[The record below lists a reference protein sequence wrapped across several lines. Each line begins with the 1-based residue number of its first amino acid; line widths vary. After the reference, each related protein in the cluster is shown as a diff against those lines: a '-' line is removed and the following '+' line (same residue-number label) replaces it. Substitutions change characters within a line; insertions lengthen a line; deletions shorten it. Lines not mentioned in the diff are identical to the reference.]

1 MSVKKSINNDLN
13 LNIIGFNNFLS
24 DLLNDEFSN
33 NIKTIKLLN
42 NYQEL
47 SKLKF
52 KNNDHII
59 KYIDNELS
67 KYIYKNIT
75 IIFNSDADINYIIKQ
90 VVFVEK
96 KNYFEIIREINIDH
110 IINILEH
117 HQKLVCQVKVLYLH

>member
-96 KNYFEIIREINIDH
+96 KT
-110 IINILEH
+110 IL
-117 HQKLVCQVKVLYLH
+117 KLFVKLT